1 MTTRDISVDSGV
13 EHYQEEPSRTLEGY
27 WAIARRRRWWLVV
40 PLFVTWVL
48 VLGAGRFIP
57 PKYRSETVIIIEQQR
72 MTDQYVLPNIAN
84 DVQERLQ
91 SMTQQILSRT
101 RLQGII
107 RRFRLYGQEQESPN
121 SDAAVER
128 MRQDIKI
135 ELVPAP
141 GRPWELSAF
150 KVSYSAPKADL
161 AQQVTKELT
170 SLFIQENL
178 RSRQRVSEDT
188 TEFLESQLQQAS
200 QDLAKQEQRLQEFKS
215 EYLGELPE
223 QLQNNA
229 QILSALQS
237 RLQAAEDGVE
247 EANQQDLYL
256 QSLLAQYQGL
266 GTQNQRGEVVL
277 NPTKID
283 ERLEKLTAE
292 LADLSSRYTP
302 SHPDVLRVKDE
313 IAKAET
319 LKRQLAT
326 DGQSNK
332 SGEVKDDTALPI
344 HAAPPASAPVVQL
357 ETQLRS
363 NQLKITHREQ
373 EVKRLEQQIAEY
385 QRRLNIMPLREQQLA
400 AIARDYDQSRTN
412 YQSLLAKKNQSA
424 MATNMEKRW
433 EGELFSVID
442 PPNLPQKPYWPERF
456 KLSLMG
462 LALGSALAVG
472 ATALMEAIDSPIDG
486 VEELRS
492 LLAVPVLVGI
502 PILRAPREQRRE
514 DWRQRIEAITASA
527 LLAVITATTLFTYY
541 RG

>member
-1 MTTRDISVDSGV
+1 V
-13 EHYQEEPSRTLEGY
+13 EQYQEEPSRTLEGY

-40 PLFVTWVL
+40 PLFVTWIL
-48 VLGAGRFIP
+48 VLGAGRFVP

-72 MTDQYVLPNIAN
+72 VPDQYLLPNMAN
-84 DVQERLQ
+84 DVQGRLQ

-107 RRFRLYGQEQESPN
+107 QRFRLYGQEQESLN

-135 ELVPAP
+135 ELAPAP

-150 KVSYSAPKADL
+150 KVSYSAPKPDL

-170 SLFIQENL
+170 SLFIQENV

-200 QDLAKQEQRLQEFKS
+200 QDLGKQEQRLQEFKS
-215 EYLGELPE
+215 QNLGELPE
-223 QLQNNA
+223 QSQNNV
-229 QILSALQS
+229 QILATLQS
-237 RLQAAEDGVE
+237 RLQAAEEAVD
-247 EANQQDLYL
+247 EANQQDQYL
-256 QSLLAQYQGL
+256 QSLLAQYQAMGPQ
-266 GTQNQRGEVVL
+266 TQKGEVVL
-277 NPTKID
+277 SPTKID

-302 SHPDVLRVKDE
+302 NHPDVVRVKDE
-313 IAKAET
+313 IAKAEK
-319 LKRQLAT
+319 LKRQLGAAN
-326 DGQSNK
+326 QAPK
-332 SGEVKDDTALPI
+332 PGEPKDEAALASSSTGLPGS
-344 HAAPPASAPVVQL
+344 PAVLQL

-363 NQLKITHREQ
+363 NKLKIAQREQ
-373 EVKRLEQQIAEY
+373 EVKRLEQQIADY
-385 QRRLNIMPLREQQLA
+385 QRRLNMMPLREQQLA
-400 AIARDYDQSRTN
+400 AIMRDYDQSRTN

-456 KLSLMG
+456 KLSLLG
-462 LALGSALAVG
+462 LAMGTLLAVG
-472 ATALMEAIDSPIDG
+472 ITALMEAIDGPIDG
-486 VEELRS
+486 DEELRS
-492 LLAVPVLVGI
+492 LLTVPVLVGI
-502 PILRAPREQRRE
+502 PVLRAPHEQRRE
-514 DWRQRIEAITASA
+514 DWRQRIDAIAASA
-527 LLAVITATTLFTYY
+527 LLAVIPATTLLTYY